1 MLGHYKI
8 FVTFL
13 VITFGDV
20 LTVKS
25 ASENQGSNDPKEGNS
40 ALVLVSDEEILPGSH
55 FEARRREF
63 SIGTFHVTIRQNW
76 RALGLGCVVWPASVL
91 LSKLL
96 SNDKSYSKVLNLN
109 VQNKLVVELGT
120 GTGLPSIVAALNGAR
135 KVVATDRNDIIEKCT
150 KKNILATIYDV
161 PNLSAETLDWGTDGA
176 ESLIKS
182 HGTPDI
188 IIGADLIYHESA
200 FKPLADTLFALSGKD
215 TQIIITGKQRYKE
228 LNEKFQSLLIDF
240 TFKKLD
246 ATDLGNLVEDTR
258 DYVYAIKKSEKRC
271 DM

>member
-1 MLGHYKI
+1 MLGYKRI

-13 VITFGDV
+13 VATFADV
-20 LTVKS
+20 LTIKS
-25 ASENQGSNDPKEGNS
+25 VSANQESNDPKEANS
-40 ALVLVSDEEILPGSH
+40 ALVLVSDDEILPGSH

-63 SIGTFHVTIRQNW
+63 SIGTFNVTIKQNW
-76 RALGLGCVVWPASVL
+76 RVLGLGCVVWPASVL

-96 SNDKSYSKVLNLN
+96 SNDKFYSNVLHLN

-120 GTGLPSIVAALNGAR
+120 GTGLPSIIAALNGAR
-135 KVVATDRNDIIEKCT
+135 KVVATDRYDIIEKCT
-150 KKNILATIYDV
+150 KKNILGTTNDV
-161 PNLSAETLDWGTDGA
+161 PNLSAETLDWDTDGA
-176 ESLIKS
+176 KSLIDT

-246 ATDLGNLVEDTR
+246 ASELGNLVEDTR
-258 DYVYAIKKSEKRC
+258 DYVYVLKKSEKRC
-271 DM
+271 DI

>member
-13 VITFGDV
+13 VVTSGDV

-25 ASENQGSNDPKEGNS
+25 ASENQGSNDPKEPNS
-40 ALVLVSDEEILPGSH
+40 ALVLVTDDEILPGSH
-55 FEARRREF
+55 FEARRRDF
-63 SIGTFHVTIRQNW
+63 SIGTFDVTIRQNW

-96 SNDKSYSKVLNLN
+96 SNDKSYSNVLNLN
-109 VQNKLVVELGT
+109 VRNKLVVELGT

-135 KVVATDRNDIIEKCT
+135 KVVATDRKDIIEKCT
-150 KKNILATIYDV
+150 KKNILATIDDV
-161 PNLSAETLDWGTDGA
+161 PNLSAETLDWDTNGA

-182 HGTPDI
+182 HGSPDI

-228 LNEKFQSLLIDF
+228 LNLKFQSLLIDF
-240 TFKKLD
+240 AFEKLV
-246 ATDLGNLVEDTR
+246 ASDLGNLVEDTR
-258 DYVYAIKKSEKRC
+258 DYVYVLRKSEKRC
-271 DM
+271 DI